1 MNLTSSIS
9 QRALPFSPSDG
20 RTRRAARGFTLLE
33 MVLALIII
41 AMLST
46 AVYGILST
54 SVSTATQVQNDQI
67 EADQVNQ
74 FIRLCRQA
82 FQNLPSTATITL
94 TTTQPGTPAIQ
105 EFTISG
111 APECFSFGTNPIS
124 YKDTI
129 ISTRPN
135 QDATNAT
142 PDGSPIYDISITRED
157 IIPSDGNSSPV
168 TVQASLSGAL
178 AADDQGRTWLPLLPN
193 VDSLTWR
200 LYQDDDTQWVDE
212 WSNTNLPQLVEM
224 TLQMHGRTTPMR
236 VVFTIPGTKIAG
248 ANANLKPTATA
259 TTDDGGGGGGAGGG
273 RGKGGK
279 GKDSGKGGKGKD
291 GGKGGKGGNKSGT
304 NSMNGKE
311 GKSSNKSSKGS
322 SSDKGSSGKS
332 SGGSSSSKGG
342 GGGGGGSSSG
352 GGGGGSSAGGGGG
365 GGRR

>member
-1 MNLTSSIS
+1 MNVTSPIS
-9 QRALPFSPSDG
+9 QPTLRFSHSDG

-33 MVLALIII
+33 MVLALVIIS
-41 AMLST
+41 MLST
-46 AVYGILST
+46 VVYGILSQ
-54 SVSTATQVQNDQI
+54 SVSTAAQVQNDQI

-94 TTTQPGTPAIQ
+94 TTTQPGSPAIQ

-135 QDATNAT
+135 QDATTAS
-142 PDGSPIYDISITRED
+142 PDGTPIYDVSITRED
-157 IIPSDGNSSPV
+157 IIPSDGNTSSV

-200 LYQDDDTQWVDE
+200 LYQDDDTQWVEE
-212 WSNTNLPQLVEM
+212 WSSTNLPQLVEM
-224 TLQMHGRTTPMR
+224 TLQMHGRTIPMR

-248 ANANLKPTATA
+248 ANANLKPTDTA
-259 TTDDGGGGGGAGGG
+259 TTDGGGGGAAGGG
-273 RGKGGK
+273 GR
-279 GKDSGKGGKGKD
+279 
-291 GGKGGKGGNKSGT
+291 GGKGGKGGKGADKKGDSKKGGKGENKTGT
-304 NSMNGKE
+304 NRME

-322 SSDKGSSGKS
+322 SSEKGSGGKS
-332 SGGSSSSKGG
+332 SGGSSSKGGG

-352 GGGGGSSAGGGGG
+352 GGSGGGGSGSSGGGG